1 MKNLRIAVIA
11 VLAAFTIVSLAN
23 ADDFK
28 SKPVFKKVVNVTLDK
43 AGLIPGLIPAIY
55 EQVDEEVILDLP
67 NTDVYIAQVQFQG
80 NTYRI
85 TGTRNQWLTF
95 FNRKG
100 VSPVK
105 FIKGP
110 GIG

>member
-1 MKNLRIAVIA
+1 MKMLKIAVIA
-11 VLAAFTIVSLAN
+11 VLAAVTIVSLAY

-43 AGLIPGLIPAIY
+43 AGTIPGLIPAIY
-55 EQVDEEVILDLP
+55 EQVDENVILDLP

-85 TGTRNQWLTF
+85 TGTRTQWINF
-95 FNRKG
+95 FNREG

-105 FIKGP
+105 LPKGP